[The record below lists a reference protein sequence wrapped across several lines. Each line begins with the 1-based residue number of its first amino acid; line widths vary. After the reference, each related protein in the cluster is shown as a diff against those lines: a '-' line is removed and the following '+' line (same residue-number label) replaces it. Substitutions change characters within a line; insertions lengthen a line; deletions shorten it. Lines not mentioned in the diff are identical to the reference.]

1 MKINIKSIGA
11 CAALA
16 LACFGTTSCNDA
28 LDLKPVN
35 QITPDDFYKSADQ
48 LAAYLNNYYAGYLS
62 NPYTNMF
69 HVEGRYNDGMA
80 QSDAN
85 TDIFVQGNGNTRL
98 YSDKH
103 WEVPSGKVLQGYY
116 GGVRIYNFLLDKINK
131 SLAAKVLAKDAAV
144 KNYLGEAYFF
154 RALSYFNLL
163 ANYGDVP
170 VVKEVLPDE
179 NSAIV
184 QNSVRT
190 PRNEVARFI
199 LTDLDSAINNL
210 YNRSVFKGQRVN
222 KEAALLL
229 KSRIAL
235 FEATFEK
242 YHKGS
247 GRVPGDANWPGA
259 RMTYNQGKTFNIDG
273 EISFFLQEAINAA
286 KQVADKVE
294 LTANNHKMNPDD
306 GQTTS
311 WNNYFE
317 MFSQPSLAE
326 VPEVLLWRQ
335 YSSALSITHDVP
347 MRTKV
352 GCNDGFTRAFTESFL
367 MTNGKPIYAAGSG
380 YQGDKTLDAVKNNRD
395 ERLQLFV
402 WGESNK
408 VDTDPAASKPRKL
421 YAAPGDTLSYITTSV
436 VETRCITGYQPRKYY
451 TYDYA
456 QSMNDE
462 LRGTNACPIFR
473 TAEAMLNYM
482 EACYELT
489 GALDATAQGYWKAL
503 RKRAGVDTNYQT
515 TIDATDLSQEG
526 DWSVYSGTTPVSTTL
541 YNIRRER
548 MNELFSEGLR
558 YQDLIRWR
566 SFDKMLTTK
575 WIPEGANFWDEMYKS
590 YLDKKGNAPK
600 ADGTADAVVSSKDLS
615 KYLRPYS
622 RSMQAS
628 NELKDGYKWHEA
640 YYLAPIGVGDL
651 QTASPD
657 RSVANSNMYQNVNW
671 PTTAGSHA
679 EK

>member
-1 MKINIKSIGA
+1 M
-11 CAALA
+11 
-16 LACFGTTSCNDA
+16 
-28 LDLKPVN
+28 
-35 QITPDDFYKSADQ
+35 
-48 LAAYLNNYYAGYLS
+48 
-62 NPYTNMF
+62 
-69 HVEGRYNDGMA
+69 
-80 QSDAN
+80 
-85 TDIFVQGNGNTRL
+85 
-98 YSDKH
+98 
-103 WEVPSGKVLQGYY
+103 
-116 GGVRIYNFLLDKINK
+116 
-131 SLAAKVLAKDAAV
+131 
-144 KNYLGEAYFF
+144 
-154 RALSYFNLL
+154 
-163 ANYGDVP
+163 
-170 VVKEVLPDE
+170 
-179 NSAIV
+179 
-184 QNSVRT
+184 
-190 PRNEVARFI
+190 
-199 LTDLDSAINNL
+199 
-210 YNRSVFKGQRVN
+210 
-222 KEAALLL
+222 
-229 KSRIAL
+229 
-235 FEATFEK
+235 
-242 YHKGS
+242 
-247 GRVPGDANWPGA
+247 PGDANWPGA

-273 EISFFLQEAINAA
+273 EISFFLQEAMNAA

-294 LTANNHKMNPDD
+294 LTANNHQMNPND
-306 GQTTS
+306 GQTAN

-352 GCNDGFTRAFTESFL
+352 GCNDGFTRAFTQSFL
-367 MTNGKPIYAAGSG
+367 MANGKPIYAAGSG
-380 YQGDKTLDAVKNNRD
+380 YKGDNTLDAVKSNRD

-408 VDTDPAASKPRKL
+408 VDTDPAAGKPRKL

-526 DWSVYSGTTPVSTTL
+526 DWSVYSGATPVSTTL

-657 RSVANSNMYQNVNW
+657 RSVANSNMYQNANW